1 MGKIR
6 FASKKS
12 DWRFWLMFGFG
23 VAGAVLVLVGFI
35 ANMVAMSDTL
45 GYISFLAFVTWHWSF
60 WLVVSGAIILVSLL
74 IAKKIFGKK
83 SKKEVKG
90 VSNER
95 DTREG

>member
-1 MGKIR
+1 MMKLNL
-6 FASKKS
+6 KNK

-35 ANMVAMSDTL
+35 ANMVAMGDTL

-60 WLVVSGAIILVSLL
+60 WLVLVGAAILVSLL
-74 IAKKIFGKK
+74 VARKISAKNCKK
-83 SKKEVKG
+83 GVKG